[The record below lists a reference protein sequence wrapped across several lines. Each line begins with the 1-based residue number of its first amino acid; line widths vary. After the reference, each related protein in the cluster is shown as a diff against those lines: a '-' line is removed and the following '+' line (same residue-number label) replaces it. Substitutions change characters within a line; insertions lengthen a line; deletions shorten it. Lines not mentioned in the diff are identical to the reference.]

1 MTKLMHRDPLEHD
14 PDKEIL
20 RYRRAQRIVH
30 AVMASSFLILLITG
44 LALVWSPLAFIAA
57 GGWSRYLHRIAAV
70 GFMSV
75 PFLYVIADR
84 AGAKEVLV
92 DSFKYDKDDMAWF
105 RYMYRYAI
113 GKTAEMPPQGR
124 LNAGQKLHHS
134 AVIVFSAVIVLSGLV
149 LWWFKSDLDVTML
162 SWTAIIHDLS
172 MLALTLLL
180 VGHVFFTY
188 VYTAWSSMGT
198 GYVSKED
205 MELEHSKW
213 VDEIE
218 HDQEADDDQSG
229 VVTRSNE
236 MPDDAGREPQGF

>member
-1 MTKLMHRDPLEHD
+1 MRRRFDMTEKNHD
-14 PDKEIL
+14 GEIL
-20 RYRRAQRIVH
+20 RYRTRQRIVH

-44 LALVWSPLAFIAA
+44 LALVWSPLAWIAA

-75 PFLYVIADR
+75 PLLYIVLDR
-84 AGAKEVLV
+84 SGAREVLLE
-92 DSFKYDKDDMAWF
+92 SFKYDKDDVAWF

-113 GKTAEMPPQGR
+113 GRTAEMPPQGR

-149 LWWFKSDLDVTML
+149 LWWFKADLSVSML
-162 SWTAIIHDLS
+162 SWTAIVHDLS

-198 GYVSKED
+198 GYVSKDD
-205 MELEHSKW
+205 MEMEHSKW
-213 VDEIE
+213 VGELE
-218 HDQEADDDQSG
+218 HEASEG
-229 VVTRSNE
+229 
-236 MPDDAGREPQGF
+236 EPV

>member
-1 MTKLMHRDPLEHD
+1 MTKTIENHD
-14 PDKEIL
+14 QDIL
-20 RYRRAQRIVH
+20 RYRTAQRVVH
-30 AVMASSFLILLITG
+30 AVMASSFLILLLTG

-57 GGWSRYLHRIAAV
+57 GGWSRYLHRIAAI

-75 PFLYVIADR
+75 PFLYLILDR
-84 AGAKEVLV
+84 GGAKGVLV
-92 DSFKYDKDDMAWF
+92 ESFKYDRDDVAWF
-105 RYMYRYAI
+105 RYMYRYAL
-113 GKTAEMPPQGR
+113 GRTAEMPPQGR

-134 AVIVFSAVIVLSGLV
+134 AVIVFSAVIVVSGLL
-149 LWWFKSDLDVTML
+149 LWWFKAGMGPTML
-162 SWTAIIHDLS
+162 SWTAIVHDLS

-213 VDEIE
+213 VDELE
-218 HDQEADDDQSG
+218 HEGADG
-229 VVTRSNE
+229 K
-236 MPDDAGREPQGF
+236 PA

>member
-1 MTKLMHRDPLEHD
+1 MTEKNHD
-14 PDKEIL
+14 GEIL
-20 RYRRAQRIVH
+20 RYRTRQRIVH

-44 LALVWSPLAFIAA
+44 LALVWSPLAWIAA

-75 PFLYVIADR
+75 PLLYIVLDR
-84 AGAKEVLV
+84 SGAREVLLE
-92 DSFKYDKDDMAWF
+92 SFKYDKDDVAWF

-113 GKTAEMPPQGR
+113 GRTAEMPPQGR
-124 LNAGQKLHHS
+124 FNAGQKLHHS

-149 LWWFKSDLDVTML
+149 LWWFKADLSVSML
-162 SWTAIIHDLS
+162 SWTAIVHDLS

-198 GYVSKED
+198 GYVSKDD
-205 MELEHSKW
+205 MEMEHSKW
-213 VDEIE
+213 VGELE
-218 HDQEADDDQSG
+218 HEASEG
-229 VVTRSNE
+229 
-236 MPDDAGREPQGF
+236 EPV

>member
-1 MTKLMHRDPLEHD
+1 MTKLVHREPVEHD

-30 AVMASSFLILLITG
+30 AVMASSFLILLISG
-44 LALVWSPLAFIAA
+44 LALEWEPLSFIAT

-75 PFLYVIADR
+75 PILYWIMDR
-84 AGAKEVLV
+84 AGAKEVLI
-92 DSFKYDKDDMAWF
+92 DSFKYDKDDVAWF

-113 GKTAEMPPQGR
+113 GRTAEMPPQGR

-149 LWWFKSDLDVTML
+149 LWWLKSSLDPETL
-162 SWTAIIHDLS
+162 AWAAIIHDVS
-172 MLALTLLL
+172 MMVLTLLL

-188 VYTAWSSMGT
+188 VYTAWSSMGS
-198 GYVSKED
+198 GYVSKDD

-218 HDQEADDDQSG
+218 DEESQNHSE
-229 VVTRSNE
+229 
-236 MPDDAGREPQGF
+236 

>member
-1 MTKLMHRDPLEHD
+1 MTKTVHD
-14 PDKEIL
+14 HDQDIL
-20 RYRRAQRIVH
+20 RYRTAQRVVH

-75 PFLYVIADR
+75 PFLYIILDR
-84 AGAKEVLV
+84 EGAKGVMFE
-92 DSFKYDKDDMAWF
+92 SFKYDRDDVAWF
-105 RYMYRYAI
+105 RYMYRYAL
-113 GKTAEMPPQGR
+113 GRTAEMPPQGR

-134 AVIVFSAVIVLSGLV
+134 AVIVFSAVIVVSGLI
-149 LWWFKSDLDVTML
+149 LWWFKAGMGPTVL
-162 SWTAIIHDLS
+162 SWTAIVHDLS

-205 MELEHSKW
+205 MEIEHSKW
-213 VDEIE
+213 VDELE
-218 HDQEADDDQSG
+218 HDDAEGQS
-229 VVTRSNE
+229 
-236 MPDDAGREPQGF
+236 A

>member
-1 MTKLMHRDPLEHD
+1 MTKLMHRDPVEHD

-57 GGWSRYLHRIAAV
+57 GGWSRYLHRIAAI

-75 PFLYVIADR
+75 PFLYLLTDR

-92 DSFKYDKDDMAWF
+92 DSFKYDKDDVAWF
-105 RYMYRYAI
+105 KHMYNYAI

-149 LWWFKSDLDVTML
+149 LWWFKSDLSVNML
-162 SWTAIIHDLS
+162 SWTAIIHDLA

-218 HDQEADDDQSG
+218 HEATDVDVTESTKTQDD
-229 VVTRSNE
+229 
-236 MPDDAGREPQGF
+236 

>member
-1 MTKLMHRDPLEHD
+1 MTDTNHD
-14 PDKEIL
+14 QEIL
-20 RYRRAQRIVH
+20 RYRTAQRVVH

-44 LALVWSPLAFIAA
+44 LALVWGPLAFIAA
-57 GGWSRYLHRIAAV
+57 GGWSRYLHRIAAI

-75 PFLYVIADR
+75 PFLYLILDR
-84 AGAKEVLV
+84 EGAKGVLIE
-92 DSFKYDKDDMAWF
+92 SFKYDRDDVAWF
-105 RYMYRYAI
+105 RYMYRYTL
-113 GKTAEMPPQGR
+113 GRTAEMPPQGR

-134 AVIVFSAVIVLSGLV
+134 AVIVFSAVIVVSGLA
-149 LWWFKSDLDVTML
+149 LWWLKSSLDPTML

-213 VDEIE
+213 VDELE
-218 HDQEADDDQSG
+218 HEASEGQS
-229 VVTRSNE
+229 T
-236 MPDDAGREPQGF
+236 

>member
-1 MTKLMHRDPLEHD
+1 MTKLMHRDPVEHD

-20 RYRRAQRIVH
+20 RYRRGQRIVH

-75 PFLYVIADR
+75 PFLYLLTDK

-92 DSFKYDKDDMAWF
+92 DSFKYDKDDVAWF

-113 GKTAEMPPQGR
+113 GRTADMPPQGR

-149 LWWFKSDLDVTML
+149 LWWFKADLSVTML
-162 SWTAIIHDLS
+162 SWTAIIHDLA

-218 HDQEADDDQSG
+218 HDATDVQETEVVETQDD
-229 VVTRSNE
+229 
-236 MPDDAGREPQGF
+236 

>member
-1 MTKLMHRDPLEHD
+1 MTKTVHD
-14 PDKEIL
+14 HDQDIL
-20 RYRRAQRIVH
+20 RYRTAQRVVH

-75 PFLYVIADR
+75 PFLYIILDR
-84 AGAKEVLV
+84 EGAKGVMFE
-92 DSFKYDKDDMAWF
+92 SFKYDRDDVAWF
-105 RYMYRYAI
+105 RYMYRYAL
-113 GKTAEMPPQGR
+113 GRTAEMPPQGR

-134 AVIVFSAVIVLSGLV
+134 AVIVFSAVIVVSGLI
-149 LWWFKSDLDVTML
+149 LWWFKAGMGPTVL
-162 SWTAIIHDLS
+162 SWTAIVHDLS

-205 MELEHSKW
+205 MEIEHSKW
-213 VDEIE
+213 VDELE
-218 HDQEADDDQSG
+218 HEGAEGQS
-229 VVTRSNE
+229 T
-236 MPDDAGREPQGF
+236 

>member
-1 MTKLMHRDPLEHD
+1 MTEKNHD
-14 PDKEIL
+14 GEIL
-20 RYRRAQRIVH
+20 RYRTKQRIVH

-44 LALVWSPLAFIAA
+44 LALVWSPLAWLAA
-57 GGWSRYLHRIAAV
+57 GGWSRYLHRIAAI

-75 PFLYVIADR
+75 PFLYIVLDR
-84 AGAKEVLV
+84 PGAKEVLLE
-92 DSFKYDKDDMAWF
+92 SFKYDKDDVAWF

-113 GKTAEMPPQGR
+113 GRTAEMPPQGR

-134 AVIVFSAVIVLSGLV
+134 AVIVFSAVMVLTGLV
-149 LWWFKSDLDVTML
+149 LWWFKATLSVSML
-162 SWTAIIHDLS
+162 SWTAIVHDLS

-205 MELEHSKW
+205 MEMEHSKW
-213 VDEIE
+213 VDELE
-218 HDQEADDDQSG
+218 HEASE
-229 VVTRSNE
+229 T
-236 MPDDAGREPQGF
+236 EPA